1 MIKRLKDTWN
11 QLSPVFSFPRMCSFV
26 PLILSIA
33 VFQAASPQT
42 IDTKFEQLGQLIGY
56 SCGLSLL
63 IMFMILFYYASV
75 GDKLD
80 ELEKQIGELK
90 Q

>member
-1 MIKRLKDTWN
+1 MIERLKSAWN
-11 QLSPVFSFPRMCSFV
+11 QISPVFSFPRMCSFV

-42 IDTKFEQLGQLIGY
+42 IDTKIEQLGQLVGY

-63 IMFMILFYYASV
+63 IMFMILFYYASAV
-75 GDKLD
+75 DKLD

-90 Q
+90 K